1 MTIHSVNIDPYA
13 NPVAFFAAEMKRM
26 RADLGLTQEQLADA
40 AGFAPS
46 TIAAVETCRLL
57 PSEPFG
63 EAIDKPLQG
72 AGHFTRLQK
81 LVERTSM
88 PPFFRER
95 VEVERRARM
104 IQEYESYQIPALLQ
118 TERYMR
124 AAALARRPMFTEDE
138 LERIVAL
145 RMTRQQILE
154 LGDTPIDREN
164 PLHRLWAIIDESALR
179 RIIGGPEV
187 MAEQCRHLR
196 AQAQQA
202 NVTVQIIPDGKGAT
216 CAYGRAFTILTPESN
231 SPIIYLEDFR
241 SAHYVRERDQVAQ
254 YVLAFD
260 HLRASALDD
269 HASMDLIREYINDL
283 A

>member
-1 MTIHSVNIDPYA
+1 VNLDPYS
-13 NPVAFFAAEMKRM
+13 NPLAYFAAEMKLA
-26 RADLGLTQEQLADA
+26 RADVGLTQEQLADA

-46 TIAAVETCRLL
+46 TVAAVETCRLL
-57 PSEPFG
+57 PSESFG

-72 AGHFTRLQK
+72 SGHFIRLQR

-95 VEVERRARM
+95 VEVERKARM

-118 TERYMR
+118 TENYMR
-124 AAALARRPMFTEDE
+124 AGALARRPMFTEDA

-154 LGDTPIDREN
+154 LEDTQLDLEN
-164 PLHRLWAIIDESALR
+164 PTHRLWAVIDESALR
-179 RIIGGPEV
+179 RLMGDPAV
-187 MAEQCRHLR
+187 MKEQYQHLYSK
-196 AQAQQA
+196 AQQA
-202 NVTVQIIPDGKGAT
+202 NITVQIIPDSKGAT
-216 CAYGRAFTILTPESN
+216 CAYGRTFTILTPESN
-231 SPIIYLEDFR
+231 SPIVYLEDFR
-241 SAHYVRERDQVAQ
+241 NAHYVRERDEVAQ

-269 HASMDLIREYINDL
+269 HASMNLIREYIDAL